1 MIESITAKENKK
13 LKLISSLSAK
23 KGRIKNNAYLVEG
36 KRMVLEAFEYVR
48 DAIMFIIISENF
60 SSENKDLVTSL
71 DESAISVYTVS
82 DKLFKESVDT
92 MNPQGIAAA
101 VSIKN
106 LSVKKSE
113 LNDINKILIL
123 DGISEPGNLG
133 TIIRTAE
140 AAGIELIYLLKGC
153 ADIYNPKVVRSTM
166 GSIFRTEFVFA
177 DNAEI
182 LNDVKKHGF
191 KIICSCLENSVD
203 IYRYSADRGADES
216 IKTAIVVGSEAFGVS
231 EEVLNMS
238 DIRVRIPM
246 RGKVESLN
254 AAIAAGI
261 LMYLL

>member
-123 DGISEPGNLG
+123 DW
-133 TIIRTAE
+133 
-140 AAGIELIYLLKGC
+140 Y
-153 ADIYNPKVVRSTM
+153 
-166 GSIFRTEFVFA
+166 F
-177 DNAEI
+177 
-182 LNDVKKHGF
+182 
-191 KIICSCLENSVD
+191 
-203 IYRYSADRGADES
+203 
-216 IKTAIVVGSEAFGVS
+216 
-231 EEVLNMS
+231 
-238 DIRVRIPM
+238 
-246 RGKVESLN
+246 
-254 AAIAAGI
+254 
-261 LMYLL
+261 

>member
-1 MIESITAKENKK
+1 
-13 LKLISSLSAK
+13 
-23 KGRIKNNAYLVEG
+23 
-36 KRMVLEAFEYVR
+36 
-48 DAIMFIIISENF
+48 
-60 SSENKDLVTSL
+60 
-71 DESAISVYTVS
+71 
-82 DKLFKESVDT
+82 
-92 MNPQGIAAA
+92 
-101 VSIKN
+101 
-106 LSVKKSE
+106 
-113 LNDINKILIL
+113 
-123 DGISEPGNLG
+123 LG

-191 KIICSCLENSVD
+191 KIICSCLEN
-203 IYRYSADRGADES
+203 RYIADRGADES

>member
-153 ADIYNPKVVRSTM
+153 ADIS
-166 GSIFRTEFVFA
+166 
-177 DNAEI
+177 
-182 LNDVKKHGF
+182 
-191 KIICSCLENSVD
+191 
-203 IYRYSADRGADES
+203 
-216 IKTAIVVGSEAFGVS
+216 
-231 EEVLNMS
+231 
-238 DIRVRIPM
+238 
-246 RGKVESLN
+246 
-254 AAIAAGI
+254 
-261 LMYLL
+261 

>member
-1 MIESITAKENKK
+1 MIESITARENKK
-13 LKLISSLSAK
+13 LKLISSLSTK
-23 KGRIKNNAYLVEG
+23 KGRVKNKGYLVEG
-36 KRMVLEAFEYVR
+36 KRMVLEAVEYVR
-48 DAIMFIIISENF
+48 SAIMFIIISENF
-60 SSENKDLVTSL
+60 GFENKDLITSL
-71 DESAISVYTVS
+71 DESGISVYTVS

-101 VSIKN
+101 VSINN
-106 LSVKKSE
+106 LSDKKSD
-113 LNDINKILIL
+113 LNSINKILIL

-166 GSIFRTEFVFA
+166 GSIFRTEFIFA
-177 DNAEI
+177 EDAEI
-182 LNDVKKHGF
+182 LNNLKKQGF

-203 IYRYSADRGADES
+203 IYRYITDREKDGYN
-216 IKTAIVVGSEAFGVS
+216 KTAIVVGSEAFGVS
-231 EEVLNMS
+231 EEVLSMS